1 MGESEEEPHKYHE
14 DDFAAHLP
22 WCNSTSLCQG
32 LSPYYKAMEQT
43 GDPSSP
49 AGRKMPLKTWLYPRK
64 KKKKKTVRLVS
75 TIWRV
80 CVLERKLET
89 GTVHRSSRSENT
101 TYGLKTFGAYRAPGM
116 AVSGREDPT
125 AACVERKG
133 FWPQQAL
140 IDMLYSLTAIFVF
153 FKVKQ
158 NKTENKT
165 MGQGNCF
172 QQCRKAVTYK
182 DESSIHQWEKC
193 KKLICYLIETQ
204 WKSRWWPSKSSVHSL
219 SLNCTKEGS
228 QPDQQWPWYT
238 L

>member
-1 MGESEEEPHKYHE
+1 MKMILQHICL
-14 DDFAAHLP
+14 DATLP
-22 WCNSTSLCQG
+22 LCARD
-32 LSPYYKAMEQT
+32 SPLTTKPWQT
-43 GDPSSP
+43 ADPSSP
-49 AGRKMPLKTWLYPRK
+49 AGRKMPLKTWPK
-64 KKKKKTVRLVS
+64 KKEKKEKKTVCLVS
-75 TIWRV
+75 TIWHV
-80 CVLERKLET
+80 CILERKLKT

-101 TYGLKTFGAYRAPGM
+101 TYGPKTFGAYRAPGM
-116 AVSGREDPT
+116 AVSVSGREDPI
-125 AACVERKG
+125 AACAERRG

-140 IDMLYSLTAIFVF
+140 IDMLYILTAIFVF

-158 NKTENKT
+158 NKTENKR
-165 MGQGNCF
+165 MGQGNCC
-172 QQCRKAVTYK
+172 QRCRKTATHK

-204 WKSRWWPSKSSVHSL
+204 WKSRLWPSKSSVHSL